1 MSKTSLL
8 APHGQ
13 RVSQRPGLSV
23 SSCRSDWPRSEAPPK
38 ASTPVS
44 VGGFALS
51 RTQAARITWPFWS
64 RVLFS
69 SPRTLP
75 QAVFGVRRGR
85 EGRTDAR
92 RDARTDGGC
101 KRPPHL
107 PATGAQSRCRPACA
121 GPPASG
127 RSRPCPAGAA
137 GAARRCSGRSS
148 RPPPPPGPAPP
159 GSGKPARTEARGNT
173 DPTHTGRAGRGP
185 RSGPAVA
192 LAVRFTSPNLSALLC
207 FLFFVFLNF

>member
-1 MSKTSLL
+1 MPFPGPRRPESLGLFGAVFCSRLL
-8 APHGQ
+8 ALCLK
-13 RVSQRPGLSV
+13 LSLEY
-23 SSCRSDWPRSEAPPK
+23 DEGGK
-38 ASTPVS
+38 A
-44 VGGFALS
+44 
-51 RTQAARITWPFWS
+51 
-64 RVLFS
+64 
-69 SPRTLP
+69 
-75 QAVFGVRRGR
+75 
-85 EGRTDAR
+85 GRTHGGTHGG
-92 RDARTDGGC
+92 TDGGC

-159 GSGKPARTEARGNT
+159 GSGKPARTGARGNT
-173 DPTHTGRAGRGP
+173 DPTHTGRAGKGP
-185 RSGPAVA
+185 GSGPAVT